1 MHIKIFLG
9 KIVEK
14 LTGRRCNRCRHNCKG
29 HCRRSK
35 KAYMKCWHSI
45 TKPGF
50 EKRHPR
56 YLSPESAALT
66 AQERHELQKIKNALA
81 EAGETARESGLL
93 ED

>member
-1 MHIKIFLG
+1 MYIKIFLG

-14 LTGRRCNRCRHNCKG
+14 LTGRRCANCRYNCKG
-29 HCRRSK
+29 HCTRSK
-35 KAYMKCWHSI
+35 KGYMKCWHSI

-50 EKRHPR
+50 DKRRPR

-66 AQERHELQKIKNALA
+66 AQERHELQKIKATLQ